1 MIFLRTQRDPG
12 WESNINLITESRL
25 KTRNASIWSKSFTEF
40 HGKMEGHCK
49 KDGIR
54 AMSEH
59 YLLMLHDQ
67 LLRNI
72 LFKNVIECPY
82 NNPQMLQIVQRCF
95 KLSHW
100 FVAAYCT
107 LRDVSTSKLIYSLS
121 ILEQWMPN
129 SNLEVKIVIICCDFQ
144 VIMFAVATM
153 FSCENVYHNNCMQ

>member
-129 SNLEVKIVIICCDFQ
+129 SNLEVKIVIILL
-144 VIMFAVATM
+144 
-153 FSCENVYHNNCMQ
+153 